1 MFTLKMSNIFITMVM
16 IFQVFYAFLSLFVE
30 LPLSAALFASQLFC
44 FIIPTLI
51 YVFTTKQKIT
61 DVLEIKTIDLKNIL
75 YIIVLSILIQ
85 PFVMLVS
92 AATSLIAPNPVSGL
106 LTDMAVETPP
116 IAIMFIMCI
125 VPAVCEEIALRGA
138 AAQNLKY
145 QGISGAL
152 LNGLYFGLVHLNF
165 HQFPYAFILGV
176 LLYYTLRITG
186 SIFAPMLAHF
196 IINLSQTGLFYLS
209 RSIEPVSSP
218 APTESVSNA
227 PLFIFIILVTLVFIY
242 VFKKFTAR
250 NGFINIKPA
259 EAENIFDSSF
269 VLLLSTYAALMFLGQ

>member
-16 IFQVFYAFLSLFVE
+16 LFQVFYAFLALFVE
-30 LPLSAALFASQLFC
+30 LPISASLFASQFFC
-44 FIIPTLI
+44 FIIPSII
-51 YVFTTKQKIT
+51 YMVATRQKIT
-61 DVLEIKTIDLKNIL
+61 TVLEIKAIDLKNIL
-75 YIIVLSILIQ
+75 YIIALSLLIQ

-92 AATSLIAPNPVSGL
+92 AATSFIAPNPVSGL
-106 LTDMAVETPP
+106 LTDVTSETPP
-116 IAIMFIMCI
+116 IATMFIMCI
-125 VPAVCEEIALRGA
+125 APAICEEIALRGA

-165 HQFPYAFILGV
+165 HQFPYAFVLGV

-196 IINLSQTGLFYLS
+196 IINLSQTGLFYLT
-209 RSIEPVSSP
+209 RSIEPVSAPLP
-218 APTESVSNA
+218 AESASNA
-227 PLFIFIILVTLVFIY
+227 PLFIFIILITWVFTY
-242 VFKKFTAR
+242 VFKKFAAR

-269 VLLLSTYAALMFLGQ
+269 VLLLATYAMLMFLGQ